1 MSNKKA
7 WFIRGALLVVILTLA
22 ACAPYHAKRRS
33 IKYEATG
40 VASWYGPGF
49 AGRKTACGERY
60 KPSGMTAAHKTLP
73 FGTAVKVTNLDND
86 RSIVVRINDR
96 GPYVRGRII
105 DLSQG
110 AAKKLGVIGTGTAN
124 VKVVAL
130 HVMLPK
136 DAIEDFAEK
145 EHVEKELAK
154 KDSDE
159 F

>member
-7 WFIRGALLVVILTLA
+7 WYIRCTLLLVIVALA
-22 ACAPYHAKRRS
+22 ACAPYHARRRS

-40 VASWYGPGF
+40 IASWYGPGF

-60 KPSGMTAAHKTLP
+60 EPSGMTAAHRTLP

-96 GPYVRGRII
+96 GPYVHRRLI

-110 AAKKLGVIGTGTAN
+110 AAKKLGVIGTGTAR

-136 DAIEDFAEK
+136 DALEDFAQKENIEK
-145 EHVEKELAK
+145 EMAK
-154 KDSDE
+154 KNSGE